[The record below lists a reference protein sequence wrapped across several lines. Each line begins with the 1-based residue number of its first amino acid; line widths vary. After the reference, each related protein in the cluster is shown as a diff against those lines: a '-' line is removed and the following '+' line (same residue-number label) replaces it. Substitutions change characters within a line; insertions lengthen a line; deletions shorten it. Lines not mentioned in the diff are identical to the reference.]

1 VLFGLYKAEG
11 LRWLEAG
18 WENMASDWPGC
29 H

>member
-1 VLFGLYKAEG
+1 LYKAEG